1 MLIKL
6 AMIKT
11 IHQNGRL
18 TLPKHIWWL
27 LCMHVT
33 QGRAM
38 LHGYSN
44 YHQVNWYTR
53 TAQIRDSSIG
63 SGSQRINISHS
74 SANLARLIPAASSSF
89 MTARSRD
96 WTALLCTMHMYCL
109 CSSCS
114 TKSSFYATTLLT
126 AQLYSAQHSTVFFQN
141 HKIADMSS
149 MQVLGCWLIM
159 TL

>member
-1 MLIKL
+1 MLIKS

-44 YHQVNWYTR
+44 YLQVNRYTR

-74 SANLARLIPAASSSF
+74 SANLVRLIPAASSSF

-109 CSSCS
+109 YSSCS
-114 TKSSFYATTLLT
+114 MKSSFYATTLLM